1 MGYLYL
7 FFISL
12 KFSLVNTLPKASLN
26 SSLIPSPDSTKFP
39 PLSLRGP
46 RPSFLVACDLPR
58 TKSGGDKSPSSHTK
72 LRLCRL
78 SGLQKQSCR
87 IAGRRCD
94 VGLTSTWFEAALLDV
109 NGSPDLPDISMNV
122 TVSSI
127 FFIFSVNIAEHRY
140 LKRGVARIAKP
151 V

>member
-7 FFISL
+7 FISL

-87 IAGRRCD
+87 ITGRRCD
-94 VGLTSTWFEAALLDV
+94 VDLTSTWFEAALLDV
-109 NGSPDLPDISMNV
+109 NGSPYLPDISV
-122 TVSSI
+122 TVV
-127 FFIFSVNIAEHRY
+127 FFIFSANIAEHLY
-140 LKRGVARIAKP
+140 LKRGVARVAKP